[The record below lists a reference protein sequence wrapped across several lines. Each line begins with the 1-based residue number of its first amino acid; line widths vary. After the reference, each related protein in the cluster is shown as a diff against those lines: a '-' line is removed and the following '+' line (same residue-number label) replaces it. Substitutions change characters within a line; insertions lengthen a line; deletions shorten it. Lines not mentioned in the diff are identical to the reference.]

1 MNSFKQINEI
11 IKIVQNC
18 KDEIKGTQCH
28 KEEDSMKH
36 LSYACLSIILKFF
49 ENLKKQLR
57 KSEHF
62 LNFNIMDVGHLIALS
77 VGHTDRPTDEEARYI
92 KIVMKSSNFK
102 YNPDEFEGIS
112 PTPLVTEKI

>member
-1 MNSFKQINEI
+1 
-11 IKIVQNC
+11 
-18 KDEIKGTQCH
+18 
-28 KEEDSMKH
+28 
-36 LSYACLSIILKFF
+36 
-49 ENLKKQLR
+49 
-57 KSEHF
+57 
-62 LNFNIMDVGHLIALS
+62 MDVGHLIALS